1 MGKQEELA
9 AIAAWLNRRF
19 LEWQSSTGARKS
31 IRDFSEYLGV
41 DYSLLTKWLSGTAAP
56 GNENVII
63 LGNRLGPE
71 IYDIRGW
78 PRPEC

>member
-1 MGKQEELA
+1 MGKKEELA
-9 AIAAWLNRRF
+9 AISAWLNQRF
-19 LEWQSSTGARKS
+19 INWQSESGTRKT
-31 IRDFSEYLGV
+31 IRDFAVHLDV

-63 LGNRLGPE
+63 LGNKLGPE